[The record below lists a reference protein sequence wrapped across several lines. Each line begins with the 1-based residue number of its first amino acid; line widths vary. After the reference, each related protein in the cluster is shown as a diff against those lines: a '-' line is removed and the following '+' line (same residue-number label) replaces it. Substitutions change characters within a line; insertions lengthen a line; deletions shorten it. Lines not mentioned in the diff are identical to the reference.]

1 MFGFYSQAHLHKS
14 GCPMSTACRRLLTQ
28 QLRGLFKPDP
38 TPYLG
43 LALGVL
49 LTIAGLVAPNTGWA
63 QDWPSKAVTLVV
75 PFPAGGSND
84 VAARLVAESAR
95 KRLGQTVV
103 VDNKPGA
110 NGALG
115 VDAVLRAPKDHHTFL
130 VASDSVSLL
139 PLFRAT
145 SWDLTKSFT
154 PIAVLS
160 YQPIVVVTAPSSGI
174 KTIKDLQ
181 ARARSKPDQVP
192 YATSGQGSI
201 QHLVGELFAQNLGI
215 NLLHIPYKGGGQAVT
230 DVIAGQ
236 VTVAVLGAAA
246 VLPHIKTG
254 KLIALAVS
262 TRQRSPMLP
271 DTPTLAES
279 GAGDIDVPQW
289 SALFAVEG
297 TPAAVVARLRRSVE
311 ESLAE
316 PDLKQQF
323 LSLAMET
330 VATTPEAFA
339 QRMLQDRE
347 RWGRLVKE
355 RKISLD

>member
-1 MFGFYSQAHLHKS
+1 MAQ
-14 GCPMSTACRRLLTQ
+14 PRTRLTH
-28 QLRGLFKPDP
+28 P
-38 TPYLG
+38 LG
-43 LALGVL
+43 LLLWLFAAALAPGV
-49 LTIAGLVAPNTGWA
+49 A
-63 QDWPSKAVTLVV
+63 QAQEWPSKAVTLVV

-84 VAARLVAESAR
+84 VAARVVAESLR

-139 PLFRAT
+139 PLFRPAP
-145 SWDLTKSFT
+145 WDLAKTFT
-154 PIAVLS
+154 PLAVLS
-160 YQPIVVVTAPSSGI
+160 YQPIVIVTGATSGL
-174 KTIKDLQ
+174 KSIKDLQ
-181 ARARSKPDQVP
+181 TRARGKPDSVS
-192 YATSGQGSI
+192 YASSGQGSN
-201 QHLVGELFAQNLGI
+201 QHLLGELFAQNLGI

-230 DVIAGQ
+230 DVMAGQ
-236 VTVAVLGAAA
+236 VSVAVLGAAA
-246 VLPHIKTG
+246 VLPHIKSG
-254 KLIALAVS
+254 KLVALAVS

-289 SALFAVEG
+289 SALFAAEG

-316 PDLKQQF
+316 PEVKQQ
-323 LSLAMET
+323 LLNAAMET
-330 VATTPEAFA
+330 TPTTPESFL

-347 RWGRLVKE
+347 RWARLIKD

>member
-1 MFGFYSQAHLHKS
+1 
-14 GCPMSTACRRLLTQ
+14 MSNSRSPLSRRLSLLT
-28 QLRGLFKPDP
+28 LLVLALAP
-38 TPYLG
+38 LAG
-43 LALGVL
+43 LAEE
-49 LTIAGLVAPNTGWA
+49 
-63 QDWPSKAVTLVV
+63 WPTKAVTLVV
-75 PFPAGGSND
+75 PFPPGGSND
-84 VAARLVAESAR
+84 VAARVVADSLR

-139 PLFRAT
+139 PLFRT
-145 SWDLTKSFT
+145 MPWDLTKSFT

-160 YQPIVVVTAPSSGI
+160 IQPIVVVTAASSGL
-174 KTIKDLQ
+174 KSIKDLQ
-181 ARARSKPDQVP
+181 ARARSKPNQIP
-192 YATSGQGSI
+192 YASSGQGSG
-201 QHLVGELFAQNLGI
+201 QHLVGELFSQNLGI
-215 NLLHIPYKGGGQAVT
+215 DLLHIPYKGGGQAVT

-246 VLPHIKTG
+246 VLPHIKSG
-254 KLIALAVS
+254 KLVALAVS
-262 TRQRSPMLP
+262 TRSRSSMLP

-289 SALFAVEG
+289 STLFAVEG
-297 TPAAVVARLRRSVE
+297 TPPAVVARLRRSVE

-316 PDLKQQF
+316 PAVKQHF
-323 LSLAMET
+323 LNAAMEIIT
-330 VATTPEAFA
+330 TTPEAFQ
-339 QRMLQDRE
+339 QRMVQDRE
-347 RWGRLVKE
+347 RWAKLIKE

>member
-1 MFGFYSQAHLHKS
+1 MPTPRHLL
-14 GCPMSTACRRLLTQ
+14 PRRLGLLT
-28 QLRGLFKPDP
+28 L
-38 TPYLG
+38 LG
-43 LALGVL
+43 LALAPV
-49 LTIAGLVAPNTGWA
+49 AGLA

-75 PFPAGGSND
+75 PFPPGGSND
-84 VAARLVAESAR
+84 VAARVVAESLR

-115 VDAVLRAPKDHHTFL
+115 VDAVLRAPKDHHSFL

-139 PLFRAT
+139 PLFRST
-145 SWDLTKSFT
+145 PWDLSKSFT

-160 YQPIVVVTAPSSGI
+160 YQPIVVVTAASSGL

-181 ARARSKPDQVP
+181 ARARSKPNQIP
-192 YATSGQGSI
+192 YASSGQGSI
-201 QHLVGELFAQNLGI
+201 QHLVAELFSQNLGI
-215 NLLHIPYKGGGQAVT
+215 DLLHIPYKGGGQAVT

-246 VLPHIKTG
+246 VLPHIKSG

-262 TRQRSPMLP
+262 TRNRSLMLP
-271 DTPTLAES
+271 DTPTLVES

-289 SALFAVEG
+289 SALFAVDG
-297 TPAAVVARLRRSVE
+297 TPPAVVARLRRSVE

-316 PDLKQQF
+316 AAVKQHY
-323 LSLAMET
+323 LNAAMEI
-330 VATTPEAFA
+330 VATTPEAFL
-339 QRMLQDRE
+339 QKMVQDRE
-347 RWGRLVKE
+347 RWAKLIKE

>member
-1 MFGFYSQAHLHKS
+1 MPTPRTVRS
-14 GCPMSTACRRLLTQ
+14 RRLSLLT
-28 QLRGLFKPDP
+28 L
-38 TPYLG
+38 LG
-43 LALGVL
+43 LALAPVAGV
-49 LTIAGLVAPNTGWA
+49 A
-63 QDWPSKAVTLVV
+63 QEWPSKAVTLVV
-75 PFPAGGSND
+75 PFPPGGSND
-84 VAARLVAESAR
+84 VAARVVAESVR
-95 KRLGQTVV
+95 KRIGQTVV

-139 PLFRAT
+139 PLFRTAP
-145 SWDLTKSFT
+145 WDLTKSFT

-160 YQPIVVVTAPSSGI
+160 YQPIVVVTAPSSGL

-192 YATSGQGSI
+192 YASSGQGSL
-201 QHLVGELFAQNLGI
+201 QHLLGELFAQNLGI

-271 DTPTLAES
+271 DVPTLAES

-289 SALFAVEG
+289 SALFALEG
-297 TPAAVVARLRRSVE
+297 TPAAVTTQLRRSVE

-316 PDLKQQF
+316 PGVKQMF
-323 LSLAMET
+323 LNSAMEI
-330 VATTPEAFA
+330 VATPPEAF
-339 QRMLQDRE
+339 QKRMLQDRE
-347 RWGRLVKE
+347 RWAKLIKE
-355 RKISLD
+355 RNISLD

>member
-1 MFGFYSQAHLHKS
+1 MLTLLPRHS
-14 GCPMSTACRRLLTQ
+14 RRLCLGT
-28 QLRGLFKPDP
+28 L
-38 TPYLG
+38 LG
-43 LALGVL
+43 LALTPMASL
-49 LTIAGLVAPNTGWA
+49 A
-63 QDWPSKAVTLVV
+63 QEWPGKAVTFVV

-84 VAARLVAESAR
+84 VAARVVAEGVR
-95 KRLGQTVV
+95 KRLGQSVV

-139 PLFRAT
+139 PLFRT
-145 SWDLTKSFT
+145 SPWDLAKSFV

-160 YQPIVVVTAPSSGI
+160 YQPIVVVTAASSGL

-181 ARARSKPDQVP
+181 AASRSKPDQLP

-201 QHLVGELFAQNLGI
+201 QHLVGELFSLNLGI
-215 NLLHIPYKGGGQAVT
+215 NLLHVLYKGGGQAVN
-230 DVIAGQ
+230 DVLAGQ
-236 VTVAVLGAAA
+236 VPVAVLGAAA
-246 VLPHIKTG
+246 VLPHIKSG
-254 KLIALAVS
+254 KLVALAVS

-297 TPAAVVARLRRSVE
+297 TPAPVVNRLRRSVE

-316 PDLKQQF
+316 PEVKQQF
-323 LSLAMET
+323 LKLSMES
-330 VATTPEAFA
+330 VSTTPEAF
-339 QRMLQDRE
+339 QRRMLQDRE
-347 RWGRLVKE
+347 RWARLIKE
-355 RKISLD
+355 RNISLD

>member
-1 MFGFYSQAHLHKS
+1 MFAFRTLRF
-14 GCPMSTACRRLLTQ
+14 RRWSL
-28 QLRGLFKPDP
+28 GLF
-38 TPYLG
+38 LG
-43 LALGVL
+43 AVLAP
-49 LTIAGLVAPNTGWA
+49 AAAWA
-63 QDWPSKAVTLVV
+63 QDWPSKPVTLVV
-75 PFPAGGSND
+75 PFPPGGSND
-84 VAARLVAESAR
+84 VAARVVAESLR
-95 KRLGQTVV
+95 KRISQTVV

-110 NGALG
+110 SGAMG
-115 VDAVLRAPKDHHTFL
+115 TDAVLRAPKDHHTFL

-139 PLFRAT
+139 PLFKAMP
-145 SWDLTKSFT
+145 WDLGKSFT
-154 PIAVLS
+154 PVVVLS
-160 YQPIVVVTAPSSGI
+160 YQPIVVVTAASSGL

-181 ARARSKPDQVP
+181 AAARSKPDQVP
-192 YATSGQGSI
+192 YASSGQGSI
-201 QHLVGELFAQNLGI
+201 QHLVGELFAQNLGV

-246 VLPHIKTG
+246 VLPHIKSG
-254 KLIALAVS
+254 KLVALAVS

-289 SALFAVEG
+289 SALFAVDG
-297 TPAAVVARLRRSVE
+297 TPAAVVTRLRRGVE

-316 PDLKQQF
+316 PAVKQQ
-323 LSLAMET
+323 LLNLAMET
-330 VATTPEAFA
+330 VPTTPEAFQ

-347 RWGRLVKE
+347 RWARLIKD